1 MQQQGLAQSRRS
13 LPADHRQQLGFVA
26 WPVCLLAAASL
37 FFTTAAA
44 AQPAGD
50 EHSAHH
56 PGAQQPGP
64 ARAPQGQASPPQG
77 QASPASGCG
86 PASSGAMGS
95 MCGMHGPATR
105 ELYPTLMTVP
115 ELTPEVRAAIA
126 QDADQRANRG
136 MRRLNEAIVTLN
148 SVSGNDAGA
157 VTAGALDT
165 LREGIADVET
175 AAAAR
180 KALAAGAQPR
190 EIAVSWFRQT
200 MNIAPLHASFEDR
213 QVFGVSWLH
222 LAIMA
227 AGAAVTLGLIALYV
241 QRVRGAV
248 ALVGRLEVALG
259 PPTPPVATRTGPEGQ
274 VPSSLTPIEGMQ
286 QGVAA
291 TKWAGRLRLSGIYA
305 ETPGVK
311 TFRFTNPGGGVP
323 FIHLPGQ
330 FVTVEAD
337 IEGKSVK
344 RSYTIASSPTQR
356 RYIELT
362 IKREEKGV
370 MSRYMHDHLKV
381 GDEVAVGGPAGFFT
395 FTGMEAKDVVLI
407 AGGVGIT
414 PMMSVLRYLADCD
427 WPGDIFFIY
436 GCRTTDDF
444 IFADEL
450 AYLQKRLP
458 NLQVVATMTRTQG
471 SPWAGARG
479 RITRSLIEEA
489 IPNVAGRRIHL
500 CGPPAM
506 MDIVKASLRELGTP
520 PEQIKTEAFGPS
532 EPVQRRA
539 TEVAA
544 ALARARELPA
554 QATVRFARSAKS
566 APLPADTTILDV
578 ADSIGI
584 VIDSACRS
592 GTCGTCKVKLL
603 SGSVSMAVKD
613 ALSAEEERAGV
624 ILACQAKSA
633 GDVAIDA

>member
-1 MQQQGLAQSRRS
+1 MQQQRLAQSRTFS
-13 LPADHRQQLGFVA
+13 PADHRQQQRTMS
-26 WPVCLLAAASL
+26 WPFWLLVAASL
-37 FFTTAAA
+37 VFSTPAA

-50 EHSAHH
+50 EHSTHH
-56 PGAQQPGP
+56 PDAQQSEP
-64 ARAPQGQASPPQG
+64 AGPPQVPG
-77 QASPASGCG
+77 SLASGCG
-86 PASSGAMGS
+86 PSSSGAPITGAMGS
-95 MCGMHGPATR
+95 MCGMHGPPSR
-105 ELYPTLMTVP
+105 ELYPTLMTMP
-115 ELTPEVRAAIA
+115 ELTPEIRAAIA
-126 QDADQRANRG
+126 HDADQRAHRG

-148 SVSGNDAGA
+148 SVSGGDAGA
-157 VTAGALDT
+157 VTGGVFDT
-165 LREGIADVET
+165 LREGIADVEM

-190 EIAVSWFRQT
+190 DIAISWFRQT
-200 MNIAPLHASFEDR
+200 MNIGPSHTGFEGV
-213 QVFGVSWLH
+213 QMFGVSWLH

-241 QRVRGAV
+241 HRVRGAV
-248 ALVGRLEVALG
+248 ALIGRLAVPE
-259 PPTPPVATRTGPEGQ
+259 PPMPAVRTRIAPEGQ
-274 VPSSLTPIEGMQ
+274 IPPSPGPTEGVQ
-286 QGVAA
+286 QGSAA
-291 TKWAGRLRLSGIYA
+291 TKWSGRLRLSGIYA

-311 TFRFTNPGGGVP
+311 TFRFTNPGGGDVP

-330 FVTVEAD
+330 FVNVDAE

-362 IKREEKGV
+362 IKREEKGA
-370 MSRYMHDHLKV
+370 MSRYMHDRLKV
-381 GDEVAVGGPAGFFT
+381 GDEVSVAGPAGFFT
-395 FTGMEAKDVVLI
+395 FTGAEAKDVVLI

-436 GCRTTDDF
+436 GCRTTNDF

-471 SPWAGARG
+471 SPWTGARG

-489 IPNVAGRRIHL
+489 IPNVAGRRVHL
-500 CGPPAM
+500 CGPPVM
-506 MDIVKASLRELGTP
+506 MGFVKGILRELGTP

-544 ALARARELPA
+544 ALAKARELPA

-578 ADSIGI
+578 ADSIGV

-603 SGSVSMAVKD
+603 SGSVTMAVKD
-613 ALSAEEERAGV
+613 ALSAAEERSGV

>member
-1 MQQQGLAQSRRS
+1 
-13 LPADHRQQLGFVA
+13 
-26 WPVCLLAAASL
+26 
-37 FFTTAAA
+37 
-44 AQPAGD
+44 
-50 EHSAHH
+50 
-56 PGAQQPGP
+56 
-64 ARAPQGQASPPQG
+64 
-77 QASPASGCG
+77 
-86 PASSGAMGS
+86 

-148 SVSGNDAGA
+148 SVSGTDAGV

-200 MNIAPLHASFEDR
+200 MNIAPSHASLEGR

-227 AGAAVTLGLIALYV
+227 AGAAVTFGLIALYV

-248 ALVGRLEVALG
+248 ALVGRLEVAPG
-259 PPTPPVATRTGPEGQ
+259 PPPPPIAIRTEPEGQ
-274 VPSSLTPIEGMQ
+274 VPPSLAPTVGVQQ
-286 QGVAA
+286 QGSAA
-291 TKWAGRLRLSGIYA
+291 TKWTGHLRLSGIYT

-311 TFRFTNPGGGVP
+311 TFRFTNPDGGDVP

-337 IEGKSVK
+337 IEGRSVK

-362 IKREEKGV
+362 VKREEKGV

-381 GDEVAVGGPAGFFT
+381 GDEAAVAGPAGFFT
-395 FTGMEAKDVVLI
+395 FTGTEAKDVVLI

-489 IPNVAGRRIHL
+489 IPNVAGRRVHL

-506 MDIVKASLRELGTP
+506 MDVVKASLRELGTP

-532 EPVQRRA
+532 EPIQRRA

-544 ALARARELPA
+544 ALAKARELPV

-578 ADSIGI
+578 ADSIGV

-603 SGSVSMAVKD
+603 SGSVTMAVKD
-613 ALSAEEERAGV
+613 ALSAEEERSGV
-624 ILACQAKSA
+624 ILACQAKSV